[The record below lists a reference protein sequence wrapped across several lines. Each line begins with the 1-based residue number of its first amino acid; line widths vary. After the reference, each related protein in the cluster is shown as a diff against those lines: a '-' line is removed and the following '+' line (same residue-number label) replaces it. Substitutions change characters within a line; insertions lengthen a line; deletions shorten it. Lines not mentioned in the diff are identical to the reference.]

1 MNPPVRQHSIGFK
14 SIQAKVSAIIVLTV
28 TFVLICLFFLGY
40 QITKNQKFDEFN
52 STSAIIVERLAQNIV
67 EPLWN
72 IEYELAFEVIEAEM
86 LQKIIYAVTFQKNDG
101 KEIII
106 GKKRDQEWRII
117 DAKTN
122 INGNYNVFKKEIMKD
137 NNRLGFIEI
146 YFTPKFL
153 NAEMHR
159 TLIAFIIAII
169 VTDIIIVLSLYQIL
183 KGFIIRPI
191 NAVVL
196 RIKDIA
202 EGEGDL
208 TARIEIHNQDEI
220 GEMAKWLNTFID
232 NIKNMIQRIAI
243 HTQALTSASTELS
256 GSAAQL
262 ASGSEEMSSQ
272 TDTVAGATEEVS
284 VIINGMAASI
294 EQMSMNAQT
303 VSSNTGQIAHNMNT
317 ISTSIENMS
326 LALNS
331 VADNAQ
337 KGTRIA
343 EKAVTMSSTATDMM
357 TTLGDAA
364 KEIGK
369 VTHVIKR
376 IAEQTNL
383 LALNATIEAASAGDA
398 GKGFAV
404 VAHEIKELANQSAQA
419 AEDITKRIDGVQGKT
434 AKAVHVIADVAAIIT
449 EMNVSTVE
457 VTKSVAEQTVTANAI
472 TKTVSH
478 ANTGINGIAV
488 AIAEIAKGTD
498 DMAKNA
504 SEGAQGVIEVSANI
518 HGINK
523 ATELAHTGSE
533 QVRTAAADLDSVAGK
548 LRELVDR
555 FQV

>member
-523 ATELAHTGSE
+523 ATEQAHTGSE
-533 QVRTAAADLDSVAGK
+533 QVRTAAADLDAVAGK

>member
-1 MNPPVRQHSIGFK
+1 MKPPDRQHSIGFK
-14 SIQAKVSAIIVLTV
+14 SIQAKVCAIIVLTV
-28 TFVLICLFFLGY
+28 TVVLICLFFLGY
-40 QITKNQKFDEFN
+40 QITKNQKIDEFN
-52 STSAIIVERLAQNIV
+52 STSAIIVERLAQNIIA
-67 EPLWN
+67 PLWN
-72 IEYELAFEVIEAEM
+72 FDYQLASEIIEAEM
-86 LQKIIYAVTFQKNDG
+86 IQKIIYAVIFKKKEG

-106 GKKRDQEWRII
+106 GKKRDPEWRII
-117 DAKTN
+117 DSKTR
-122 INGNYNVFKKEIMKD
+122 ITGDYNVFKKEITKD
-137 NNRLGFIEI
+137 DDRLGFLEI
-146 YFTPKFL
+146 YFTPEFL

-169 VTDIIIVLSLYQIL
+169 ITDIIIALSLYQIL

-191 NAVVL
+191 NAAVL

-208 TARIEIHNQDEI
+208 TARIKIHNQDEI

-232 NIKNMIQRIAI
+232 NIKNMIQRIAS
-243 HTQALTSASTELS
+243 HTQALISASTELS
-256 GSAAQL
+256 GLAAQL

-272 TDTVAGATEEVS
+272 ADSVAGATEEVS
-284 VIINGMAASI
+284 AIINGMAASV
-294 EQMSMNAQT
+294 EQMSVNAQS
-303 VSSNTGQIAHNMNT
+303 VSSNTGQIAQNMNT

-337 KGTRIA
+337 KGTRIS

-369 VTHVIKR
+369 VTNVIKGLS
-376 IAEQTNL
+376 EQTNL
-383 LALNATIEAASAGDA
+383 LALNATIEAASAGAA

-419 AEDITKRIDGVQGKT
+419 AEDITKRIEGIQGKT
-434 AKAVHVIADVAAIIT
+434 TKAVNVIADVAAIIT
-449 EMNVSTVE
+449 EMNVSTIV
-457 VTKSVAEQTVTANAI
+457 VTKSVSEQTLMANAI

-478 ANTGINGIAV
+478 ANTGISGIAI
-488 AIAEIAKGTD
+488 AISEIAKGTD
-498 DMAKNA
+498 DMARNA
-504 SEGAQGVIEVSANI
+504 SEGAHGVSEVTANI
-518 HGINK
+518 HGINQ

-533 QVRTAAADLDSVAGK
+533 QVRTSAAELDAVAGK
-548 LRELVDR
+548 LREMVGR
-555 FQV
+555 FKV